1 MSENNTDVIPD
12 QISRRRFLGAAGGF
26 AATAL
31 VAPKLLMRPLTAGVL
46 RSTSGTPLGEVPRRL
61 TSTRQRGSLMRI
73 SPPVG

>member
-31 VAPKLLMRPLTAGVL
+31 VARSFSVPRQRGVL
-46 RSTSGTPLGEVPRRL
+46 RSTSGTPLGEVLRRL
-61 TSTRQRGSLMRI
+61 TSTRQRGSLRRI
-73 SPPVG
+73 SPRVG